1 MIKIIIV
8 DDHPLVIEGL
18 KTLIET
24 NSSFEI
30 IGIAINGH
38 QTNQLLKI
46 EKPDIIFMD
55 INLPD
60 CSGIDLC
67 REIVLKFPSIS
78 IIGLSTFN
86 TPSYIQAMLDSGA
99 KGYLLKNSTRDELLK
114 ALNTVVLQ
122 KTYISEEAKSILNTF
137 KTDIDIVL
145 TRRERE
151 VLQLIASGKPNADI
165 AKELFISPTTVDTH
179 RTNLLAKFKT
189 NNTALLIKQAVKL
202 GFIVF

>member
-1 MIKIIIV
+1 MIV
-8 DDHPLVIEGL
+8 DDHPLIIEGL
-18 KTLIET
+18 KSQIET
-24 NSSFEI
+24 DSSLKI
-30 IGIAINGH
+30 IGVALDGH
-38 QTNQLLKI
+38 QTHQLLKI

-67 REIVLKFPSIS
+67 REILLKFPSIL

-99 KGYLLKNSTRDELLK
+99 KGYLLKNTTKDELIK
-114 ALNTVVLQ
+114 ALNTVVSN

-137 KTDIDIVL
+137 KTENDIVL

-151 VLQLIASGKPNADI
+151 VLQLIASGKPNTEI
-165 AKELFISPTTVDTH
+165 AKKLFISTTTVDTH

-189 NNTALLIKQAVKL
+189 NNTALLIKQAVKI

>member
-1 MIKIIIV
+1 MIKIMIV

-18 KTLIET
+18 KALIET
-24 NSSFEI
+24 DKSIEI
-30 IGIAINGH
+30 IGIALNGH

-46 EKPDIIFMD
+46 EKPDVIFLD

-67 REIVLKFPSIS
+67 REILLKFPSIL
-78 IIGLSTFN
+78 IIGISTFN

-99 KGYLLKNSTRDELLK
+99 KGYLLKNTTKDELLK
-114 ALNTVVLQ
+114 ALNTVISH

-137 KTDIDIVL
+137 KTDTAIVL

-151 VLQLIASGKPNADI
+151 VLQLIASGKSNTEI
-165 AKELFISPTTVDTH
+165 AKELFISPATVDTH

-202 GFIVF
+202 GFIIF

>member
-1 MIKIIIV
+1 MIV

-18 KTLIET
+18 KALIET
-24 NSSFEI
+24 DKSIEI
-30 IGIAINGH
+30 IGIALNGH
-38 QTNQLLKI
+38 QTNQLLKT
-46 EKPDIIFMD
+46 EKPDVIFLD

-67 REIVLKFPSIS
+67 REILLKFPSIL
-78 IIGLSTFN
+78 IIGISTFN

-99 KGYLLKNSTRDELLK
+99 KGYLLKNTTKDELLK
-114 ALNTVVLQ
+114 ALNTVISH

-137 KTDIDIVL
+137 KTDTAIVL

-151 VLQLIASGKPNADI
+151 VLQLIASGKSNTEI
-165 AKELFISPTTVDTH
+165 AKELFISPATVDTH

-202 GFIVF
+202 GFIIF

>member
-1 MIKIIIV
+1 MTKIIIV

-18 KTLIET
+18 KALIET
-24 NSSFEI
+24 DNSFEI
-30 IGIAINGH
+30 IGIALNGQ
-38 QTNQLLKI
+38 QTNQLLKT

-67 REIVLKFPSIS
+67 REILLKFPSII

-99 KGYLLKNSTRDELLK
+99 KGYLLKNTTKDELLK
-114 ALNTVVLQ
+114 ALNTVLSH

-137 KTDIDIVL
+137 KTATEIVL

-151 VLQLIASGKPNADI
+151 VLQLIASGKSNTEI
-165 AKELFISPTTVDTH
+165 AKELFISPTTVDSH

-202 GFIVF
+202 GFIVI

>member
-1 MIKIIIV
+1 MTKIIIV
-8 DDHPLVIEGL
+8 DDHPLVIEGI
-18 KTLIET
+18 KALIESD
-24 NSSFEI
+24 SSFEI
-30 IGIAINGH
+30 VGIALNGK
-38 QTNQLLKI
+38 QTNQLLKT

-67 REIVLKFPSIS
+67 REILLKFPSII

-99 KGYLLKNSTRDELLK
+99 KGYLLKNTTKNEFLK
-114 ALNTVVLQ
+114 ALNTVLSH
-122 KTYISEEAKSILNTF
+122 KTYVSEEAKSILNTF
-137 KTDIDIVL
+137 KTETEIVL

-151 VLQLIASGKPNADI
+151 VLQLIASGKSNTEI
-165 AKELFISPTTVDTH
+165 AKELFISPTTVDSH

-189 NNTALLIKQAVKL
+189 NNTALLVKQALKS
-202 GFIVF
+202 GFIVY

>member
-1 MIKIIIV
+1 MIKIMIV

-18 KTLIET
+18 KALIET
-24 NSSFEI
+24 DKSIEI
-30 IGIAINGH
+30 IGIALTGH

-46 EKPDIIFMD
+46 EKPDVIFLD

-67 REIVLKFPSIS
+67 REILLKFPSILV
-78 IIGLSTFN
+78 IGISTFN

-99 KGYLLKNSTRDELLK
+99 KGYLLKNTTKDELLK
-114 ALNTVVLQ
+114 ALNTVISH

-137 KTDIDIVL
+137 KTDTEIVL

-151 VLQLIASGKPNADI
+151 VLQLIASGKSNTEI
-165 AKELFISPTTVDTH
+165 AKELFISPATVDTH

>member
-1 MIKIIIV
+1 MIKILIV

-18 KTLIET
+18 KAIIEAD
-24 NSSFEI
+24 NSFEI
-30 IGIAINGH
+30 IGTAINGH
-38 QTNQLLKI
+38 QTNQLLKT
-46 EKPDIIFMD
+46 EKPDVIFMD

-67 REIVLKFPSIS
+67 REILLKFPSIFV
-78 IIGLSTFN
+78 IGLSTFN

-99 KGYLLKNSTRDELLK
+99 KGYLLKNTTKDELLK
-114 ALNTVVLQ
+114 AINTVVSQ
-122 KTYISEEAKSILNTF
+122 KIYISEEAKSILNSF

-151 VLQLIASGKPNADI
+151 VLQLIASGKSNAEI

-189 NNTALLIKQAVKL
+189 NNTALLIKQAIKL
-202 GFIVF
+202 EFIVF